1 MEVLMDLFHVS
12 FPGLGI
18 YDLQVNRIAFSFE
31 IGGTEINIYWYGI
44 LIAIAFLI
52 GIVLAVRQA
61 PQFGLKGD
69 DVIDILLWVIIL
81 SLVGA
86 RLYYVIFSW
95 EDFSGN
101 LLKIF
106 QTRDGGLAF
115 YGGVIGGVLGVFI
128 GSKLK
133 KINLM
138 YLLDFFAVY
147 LPLGQAI
154 GRWGNFFNQEAFGTN
169 TILPWGMFSEGTYQ
183 HLANLGEGYAP
194 LTPVHPTFL
203 YESIANII
211 IFVILYHIRSKSKES
226 KETGR
231 VTGFYFVLYGLV
243 RFFVEGLRTDSLYI
257 GQTSIRVSQL
267 LSLILVFVGI
277 ALIVLAKRNTFSKDI
292 PVVVLD
298 TDEEASQVEAD
309 TETEEATEEAIE
321 EIKETETEALDVA
334 TEETENEE
342 VTKETNKT
350 QEDLLTSDQKVETE
364 SAEQNSANED
374 VK

>member
-1 MEVLMDLFHVS
+1 MDLFHVS

-52 GIVLAVRQA
+52 GIILAVRQA

-95 EDFSGN
+95 EYFSGN

-169 TILPWGMFSEGTYQ
+169 TMLPWGMFSEGTYQ
-183 HLANLGEGYAP
+183 HLANLGEGYAS

>member
-1 MEVLMDLFHVS
+1 MDLFHVS

-52 GIVLAVRQA
+52 GIILAVRQA

-169 TILPWGMFSEGTYQ
+169 TMLPWGMFSEGTYQ
-183 HLANLGEGYAP
+183 HLA
-194 LTPVHPTFL
+194 
-203 YESIANII
+203 
-211 IFVILYHIRSKSKES
+211 K
-226 KETGR
+226 
-231 VTGFYFVLYGLV
+231 
-243 RFFVEGLRTDSLYI
+243 
-257 GQTSIRVSQL
+257 
-267 LSLILVFVGI
+267 
-277 ALIVLAKRNTFSKDI
+277 
-292 PVVVLD
+292 
-298 TDEEASQVEAD
+298 
-309 TETEEATEEAIE
+309 
-321 EIKETETEALDVA
+321 
-334 TEETENEE
+334 
-342 VTKETNKT
+342 
-350 QEDLLTSDQKVETE
+350 
-364 SAEQNSANED
+364 
-374 VK
+374 